1 MAAPLRC
8 LIALLAMLAGC
19 ERLPDRE
26 PITGGNPHHGKD
38 LIRQA
43 GCGSCHTIPGIP
55 GANATVGPSLEGLK
69 KRLYLAGR
77 LENKPDQLVKWIR
90 NPREV
95 DPKTAMPVLDLDEA
109 QARDIAAYL
118 YSR

>member
-1 MAAPLRC
+1 MAAPLRG
-8 LIALLAMLAGC
+8 LIALLALAAAC
-19 ERLPDRE
+19 DRVPDHE
-26 PITGGNPHHGKD
+26 PVTGGNPRHGKE
-38 LIRQA
+38 LIRQV

-55 GANATVGPSLEGLK
+55 GANATIAPSLDDIA
-69 KRLYLAGR
+69 KRTYLAGR
-77 LENKPDQLVKWIR
+77 LENNPEHMMKWIR

-95 DPKTAMPVLDLDEA
+95 DPKTAMPELGLNDV

>member
-1 MAAPLRC
+1 MAAPLRN
-8 LIALLAMLAGC
+8 LILTALLLAGC
-19 ERLPDRE
+19 DRIADHE
-26 PITGGNPHHGKD
+26 PITGGNPQHGKD

-55 GANATVGPSLEGLK
+55 GANATVGPSLEDMK

-77 LENKPDQLVKWIR
+77 LENKPEQLMAWIR

-95 DPKTAMPVLDLDEA
+95 DPKTAMPALGLDET